1 MKNLKKYLSVA
12 LSLSIFSISA
22 LAAEIPKEV
31 IPIGR
36 SVGIKMLSNSA
47 IIVKLSEIN
56 SLDGLISPGV
66 KAGIHPGDVITKV
79 NGTSI
84 STNED
89 LENIINK
96 SNGNLC
102 KLDILRNNTPIS
114 IDIKPIKSVDDDK
127 FKIGVWVRD
136 SMAGIGTLTFADP
149 STLKFGALG
158 HGINDIDSGI
168 LMHLTDGS
176 IVESTIT
183 DVKKGTKGEAGELGG
198 NFTNNNLGNLYKNT
212 NQGIF
217 GKLDDISLI
226 KDLKSYPVASKSE
239 ISTGPAKVI
248 TNVEGNKTETFD
260 IEIVKI
266 LKDGDETNRD
276 MMIKINDPE
285 LIEKT
290 GGIVQGMSG
299 SPIVQNDKIIGAV
312 THVLINNPEKGY
324 AIFVENM
331 LSQAFD
337 E

>member
-1 MKNLKKYLSVA
+1 MKNLKKYLSIA

-31 IPIGR
+31 VPIGR

-47 IIVKLSEIN
+47 IVVKLSEIN
-56 SLDGLISPGV
+56 SYDGLISPGI
-66 KAGIHPGDVITKV
+66 KAGIRPGDVIKAV
-79 NGTSI
+79 NGNSI
-84 STNED
+84 ATNED
-89 LENIINK
+89 LENII
-96 SNGNLC
+96 SNSGGSIC
-102 KLDILRNNTPIS
+102 ALDIIRDEKPIS
-114 IDIKPIKSVDDDK
+114 IDVKPIKSLDDDK

-149 STLKFGALG
+149 QTLKFGALG

-168 LMHLTDGS
+168 LMHLTDGN
-176 IVESTIT
+176 IVESTVT

-198 NFTNNNLGNLYKNT
+198 DFTNHTLGTLEKNT

-217 GKLDDISLI
+217 GELTDMSLI
-226 KDLKSYPVASKSE
+226 KDLKAYPVATKSQ
-239 ISTGPAKVI
+239 IVTGPAKVI

-266 LKDGDETNRD
+266 LKDGDETHRD
-276 MMIKINDPE
+276 MMIKIADPR
-285 LIEKT
+285 LIDKT

-324 AIFVENM
+324 GIFVENM
-331 LSQAFD
+331 LEQAF
-337 E
+337 EK

>member
-1 MKNLKKYLSVA
+1 MKNLKKYLSIA
-12 LSLSIFSISA
+12 LSLSIVSISA
-22 LAAEIPKEV
+22 LAIDIPKEV
-31 IPIGR
+31 VPIGK

-47 IIVKLSEIN
+47 IVVKLSDIN
-56 SLDGLISPGV
+56 SSDGLIAPGI
-66 KAGIHPGDVITKV
+66 KAGIVPGDVITNV
-79 NGTSI
+79 NGMTI

-89 LENIINK
+89 LENIINN

-102 KLDILRNNTPIS
+102 TLDIIRDSKPIS
-114 IDIKPIKSVDDDK
+114 INIKPIKSIDDGK

-136 SMAGIGTLTFADP
+136 SMAGIGTLTFAD
-149 STLKFGALG
+149 SKTLKFGALG
-158 HGINDIDSGI
+158 HGINDVDSGI
-168 LMHLTDGS
+168 LMHLTDGT
-176 IVESTIT
+176 IVESTVN
-183 DVKKGTKGEAGELGG
+183 DVKKGTKGQAGELDG
-198 NFTNNNLGNLYKNT
+198 NFTNHTLGVLDKNT

-217 GKLDDISLI
+217 GTLADDSLI
-226 KDLKSYPVASKSE
+226 KDLKSYPVALKSE
-239 ISTGPAKVI
+239 IITGPAKVI

-266 LKDGDETNRD
+266 LKDGDDTHRD
-276 MMIKINDPE
+276 MMIKITDPN

-331 LSQAFD
+331 LNQAFA